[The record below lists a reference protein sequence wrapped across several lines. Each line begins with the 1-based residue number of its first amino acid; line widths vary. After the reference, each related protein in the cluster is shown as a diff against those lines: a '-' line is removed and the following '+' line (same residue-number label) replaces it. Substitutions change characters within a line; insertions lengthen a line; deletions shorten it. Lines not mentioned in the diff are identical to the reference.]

1 MAASMS
7 SSFFLI
13 SLSVARICGSTLDPF
28 PLASLLSIF
37 ADDVRLPI
45 MFSRVVR
52 LSLRCANLVGARAGV
67 EGDDHCGLSVVPPRA
82 LVLRVAEVNGLGRG
96 LAHQAGAEGNEPDHQ
111 PRDGPFEVHGAL
123 VAGSVLLQA

>member
-1 MAASMS
+1 MS

-13 SLSVARICGSTLDPF
+13 SLSVARICWSTLDPF

-45 MFSRVVR
+45 MFSLVVR

-67 EGDDHCGLSVVPPRA
+67 EGGDHHCGLSVVPLA
-82 LVLRVAEVNGLGRG
+82 L
-96 LAHQAGAEGNEPDHQ
+96 
-111 PRDGPFEVHGAL
+111 
-123 VAGSVLLQA
+123 SC